1 MQRVFFFFFFTWP
14 VNITCIFLNGIFYKL
29 IHLGPNFFCHRKKPS
44 YFDQLPPHTNINTG
58 GLNYERS
65 CPCDKTK
72 DKGKN
77 KNKCVD
83 GIPVYVPTATND
95 KLNRIKMCD
104 RNPQKRDVEGSDDL
118 TDEDFALFRNPSDN
132 KLVRRMKRSITP
144 VSRDN
149 ATRYCT
155 EKLAETQVGKLCA
168 KLGANVQALVNVCS
182 SDIEVS
188 IWKLTFH

>member
-29 IHLGPNFFCHRKKPS
+29 IHLGPNFFCYRKKPS

>member
-1 MQRVFFFFFFTWP
+1 MQRVFFFHLTCKYHLHFFNW
-14 VNITCIFLNGIFYKL
+14 VWVFYKL
-29 IHLGPNFFCHRKKPS
+29 IHSGPNYFCHRKQPS
-44 YFDQLPPHTNINTG
+44 YFDQPPPHTNINTG

-65 CPCDKTK
+65 CPCDETK
-72 DKGKN
+72 DKGKK
-77 KNKCVD
+77 KNECVD
-83 GIPVYVPTATND
+83 GIPVYVPDATND

-118 TDEDFALFRNPSDN
+118 TDEDFALFRDPSDN

-144 VSRDN
+144 VSKDN
-149 ATRYCT
+149 ATRYCA

-168 KLGANVQALVNVCS
+168 KLGANIQALVNVCS

-188 IWKLTFH
+188 NWKLIFH

>member
-1 MQRVFFFFFFTWP
+1 MFNNNATWVFFFTWP
-14 VNITCIFLNGIFYKL
+14 VNITCIFLNGVFYKL
-29 IHLGPNFFCHRKKPS
+29 IHLGPNFFYYRKKPS
-44 YFDQLPPHTNINTG
+44 YFDQPPPHTNINTG

-188 IWKLTFH
+188 I

>member
-1 MQRVFFFFFFTWP
+1 MQRVFFFFTWP
-14 VNITCIFLNGIFYKL
+14 VNITCIFLNCVFYKL
-29 IHLGPNFFCHRKKPS
+29 IHSGPIFFCYRKKPS

-65 CPCDKTK
+65 CQCDEAK
-72 DKGKN
+72 DKGKK

-83 GIPVYVPTATND
+83 GIPVYVPTATKD

-104 RNPQKRDVEGSDDL
+104 RNPHKRDVEGSDDL
-118 TDEDFALFRNPSDN
+118 TDEDFALLRNPSDN

-144 VSRDN
+144 VSRHN
-149 ATRYCT
+149 ATRHCT
-155 EKLAETQVGKLCA
+155 EKLAETKVGKLCA
-168 KLGANVQALVNVCS
+168 KLGVNVQALVNVCS

-188 IWKLTFH
+188 IWKLIFR

>member
-1 MQRVFFFFFFTWP
+1 MQRGFFFFTWP
-14 VNITCIFLNGIFYKL
+14 VNITCIFLNGVFYKL
-29 IHLGPNFFCHRKKPS
+29 IHLGPNFFYYRKKPS
-44 YFDQLPPHTNINTG
+44 YFDQPPPHTNINTG

>member
-1 MQRVFFFFFFTWP
+1 MQRVFFHLTCT
-14 VNITCIFLNGIFYKL
+14 ITCIFFNCVFYKL
-29 IHLGPNFFCHRKKPS
+29 IHSGPIFFCYRKKPS

-65 CPCDKTK
+65 CQCDETK
-72 DKGKN
+72 DKGKK
-77 KNKCVD
+77 KNECVD
-83 GIPVYVPTATND
+83 GIPVYVPTVTND

-188 IWKLTFH
+188 I

>member
-1 MQRVFFFFFFTWP
+1 MQRVFFFFFTWP

>member
-1 MQRVFFFFFFTWP
+1 MQRVFFFFFTWP
-14 VNITCIFLNGIFYKL
+14 VNITCIFLNGISYKL

>member
-1 MQRVFFFFFFTWP
+1 M
-14 VNITCIFLNGIFYKL
+14 
-29 IHLGPNFFCHRKKPS
+29 
-44 YFDQLPPHTNINTG
+44 
-58 GLNYERS
+58 
-65 CPCDKTK
+65 
-72 DKGKN
+72 
-77 KNKCVD
+77 D
-83 GIPVYVPTATND
+83 GIPVYVRTAAND

-188 IWKLTFH
+188 I